1 MKIKVFFGIVFFS
14 ITGDLAF
21 YSIIICI
28 MSSRFSV
35 LVIDDESEILNSVE
49 KMLKDEF
56 NVIVSNSFDDGICKI
71 RELKPDVVI
80 VDLRLGEKDGR
91 DIVKFVVSNR
101 LNSQVIVIS
110 AYSDIENIVECIK
123 MGAFDFVEKPISPT
137 RLRVSIRNAI
147 DNLSLKR
154 VVEKVEF
161 SGIIFKSQ
169 KMSEVIELVKKASN
183 TNFPVLILGES
194 GTGKEKIAH
203 LIHSL
208 SRRRDK
214 EFVKINCSAIPSELF
229 ESELFGYEKGA
240 FTGAVYSKK
249 GKFEIANGGTI
260 FLDEIGDLSLEHQAK
275 ILRAVEYGEIMK
287 VGSKD
292 ILNVDVRLV
301 SATNKDIEKMVKEKT
316 FREDLFF
323 RINVITIYLPP
334 LRERKEDIKPLALYF
349 LEETIK
355 REGLPQKIFSED
367 ALSMLEEYDFP
378 GNIRELKNIVN
389 RLIVISQ
396 NDVISTQDVEKVI
409 KNKVNPFE
417 EKIVDLL
424 SSRKSLV
431 RARSDFEKIYILYH
445 LEKNNM
451 NISKTANSLG
461 ILPNNLI
468 RRMKKLGIGH

>member
-49 KMLKDEF
+49 RMLKDEF

-169 KMSEVIELVKKASN
+169 KMAEVIELVKKASS

-214 EFVKINCSAIPSELF
+214 EFVKINCSAIPSELLNQNCLGMKKVLLLEQF
-229 ESELFGYEKGA
+229 IVRKVNLKLLMGEL
-240 FTGAVYSKK
+240 YSLMRL
-249 GKFEIANGGTI
+249 EIC
-260 FLDEIGDLSLEHQAK
+260 L
-275 ILRAVEYGEIMK
+275 
-287 VGSKD
+287 
-292 ILNVDVRLV
+292 LNIRL
-301 SATNKDIEKMVKEKT
+301 K
-316 FREDLFF
+316 
-323 RINVITIYLPP
+323 YL
-334 LRERKEDIKPLALYF
+334 
-349 LEETIK
+349 
-355 REGLPQKIFSED
+355 GQ
-367 ALSMLEEYDFP
+367 LSM
-378 GNIRELKNIVN
+378 GK
-389 RLIVISQ
+389 
-396 NDVISTQDVEKVI
+396 
-409 KNKVNPFE
+409 
-417 EKIVDLL
+417 
-424 SSRKSLV
+424 
-431 RARSDFEKIYILYH
+431 
-445 LEKNNM
+445 
-451 NISKTANSLG
+451 
-461 ILPNNLI
+461 
-468 RRMKKLGIGH
+468 

>member
-91 DIVKFVVSNR
+91 DIVKFVVGSK
-101 LNSQVIVIS
+101 LNSQVIVVS

-169 KMSEVIELVKKASN
+169 KMSEVIELVKKASS

-249 GKFEIANGGTI
+249 GKFEIADGGTL

-355 REGLPQKIFSED
+355 SEGLPQKIFSED

-396 NDVISTQDVEKVI
+396 NDVISTQDIEKVI
-409 KNKVNPFE
+409 KNKFNPFE
-417 EKIVDLL
+417 AKIVDLL

-468 RRMKKLGIGH
+468 RRMKKLGISH